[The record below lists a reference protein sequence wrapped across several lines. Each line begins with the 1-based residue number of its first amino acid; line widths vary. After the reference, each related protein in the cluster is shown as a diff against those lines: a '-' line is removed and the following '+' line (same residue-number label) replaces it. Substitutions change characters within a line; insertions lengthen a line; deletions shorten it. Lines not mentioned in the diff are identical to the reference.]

1 MWKTILI
8 VLFAAIGILLAYA
21 ATRPD
26 SFLVERSVLIKAPA
40 EKIYPFITDLKLMK
54 TWNPWEKKDPAIKGQ
69 FGATTSGVGA
79 SYSWESEKVGTG
91 NLSITEAAIPSK
103 AVFKLNFIKPFE
115 ASNTGEYTLQPQAD
129 GTLVTWAMYGP
140 SPYLSKVMGVFF
152 SMDKMIGTDFE
163 SGLAD
168 LKALAERT

>member
-8 VLFAAIGILLAYA
+8 VVLGAIGLLLAYA

-26 SFLVERSVLIKAPA
+26 SFRVERSVLIKAPA
-40 EKIYPFITDLKLMK
+40 DKIYPFIADLKLMK

-69 FGATTSGVGA
+69 FGAIASGVGA
-79 SYSWESEKVGTG
+79 SYSWESDKVGTG
-91 NLSITEAAIPSK
+91 TLSITEATEPSK
-103 AVFKLNFIKPFE
+103 AVFKLDFIKPF
-115 ASNTGEYTLQPQAD
+115 AAHNTGEYTLQPQAD

-140 SPYLSKVMGVFF
+140 SPYVSKVMGVFF

-163 SGLAD
+163 AGLAD
-168 LKALAERT
+168 LKALAERS